1 MTLKEAQYLIKHIE
15 LGTLEEKEDTR
26 TAIEKKDNIQR
37 LVLKLIEE
45 AFDIFYYI
53 IAIANEYDIDLEKVF
68 LMKDKLNQEKYKREF
83 SLEEAREMYKKVK

>member
-45 AFDIFYYI
+45 CMQ
-53 IAIANEYDIDLEKVF
+53 K
-68 LMKDKLNQEKYKREF
+68 
-83 SLEEAREMYKKVK
+83 